1 MGLSHPRD
9 AELQLSA
16 GPFWCYP
23 AIIQLIPAWLT
34 CLFPWLAG
42 GSAGSVTARAGPSE
56 LYQSWWLLWELLFQ
70 PRYQQHILQSK
81 ALPHKCPTA
90 RSSGPRVGSALVSC
104 PGVQGPCPRELPS
117 PTCCLHLT
125 VQVTPSSCAS
135 TAELINTSTTQLMD
149 QGLGKPPCSNPRAGS
164 CKALKSL
171 HEKPLG
177 WPPTHFLATE
187 VQPLPNPEA
196 VTLAHYVQA

>member
-34 CLFPWLAG
+34 CLFPRLAG

-56 LYQSWWLLWELLFQ
+56 LYQTWWLPWELLFQ
-70 PRYQQHILQSK
+70 PRYQQHILQTK

-90 RSSGPRVGSALVSC
+90 RSSGPQVGSALVSC
-104 PGVQGPCPRELPS
+104 PGVQGVCPRELQPPAPVPQQQS
-117 PTCCLHLT
+117 LSTPPPPNRWTRDWGNLPAPT
-125 VQVTPSSCAS
+125 P
-135 TAELINTSTTQLMD
+135 ELAPA
-149 QGLGKPPCSNPRAGS
+149 K
-164 CKALKSL
+164 
-171 HEKPLG
+171 H
-177 WPPTHFLATE
+177 
-187 VQPLPNPEA
+187 
-196 VTLAHYVQA
+196 